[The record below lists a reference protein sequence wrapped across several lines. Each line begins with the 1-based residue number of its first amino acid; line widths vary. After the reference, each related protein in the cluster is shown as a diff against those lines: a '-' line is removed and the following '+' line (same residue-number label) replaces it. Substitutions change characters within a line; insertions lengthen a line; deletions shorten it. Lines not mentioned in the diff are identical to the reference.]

1 MASPPTTL
9 RPPALVPA
17 AGNRIS
23 GALASLLFFLFV
35 AAFFVSSGAA
45 GLIYQVAWVRILSM
59 IFGVTVHAVSAVLAG
74 FMAGLALGSFVA
86 GRVAERV
93 RNPLLVYGI
102 VEIGIGAT
110 GVLTPAAFRLLR
122 DVYPALNQW
131 IEGAVPGF
139 AAGTPFGDALP
150 IALRLLLA
158 FAILL
163 IPTSLMGATLPI
175 MLKSSLIRGSS
186 LSGSVSLLYAINTM
200 GAIAGTLAAGFYLIS
215 DYGVQA
221 SIQVAVALNVAVGL
235 VAVIASFFFGGR
247 AATSRAE
254 TAAAAE
260 RSAALGGGGF
270 GRAVVWFAFLM
281 SGLCGLGF
289 EVVWFRLLALF
300 SADNS
305 TYAFTVMLAVVLFG
319 IAGGSYVLT
328 PIAGAFGRRVN
339 WWVVLALLELGIGVS
354 AVYSITVLANLPAAV
369 KRVSDWPGLSF
380 LASLEDGFMIL
391 AAFVAIAPSMFLS
404 GMTFAAAAS
413 LYAGDRPDAARRVG
427 SLYAANVLGAIVG
440 SLLAGFYLLPVFA
453 SQRSLTILAVGSVI
467 AAAAVLWA
475 APRRWVHPFAKIALT
490 LLGGGLFVLASQ
502 ATPNL
507 DEHINA
513 ARCPGKPIE
522 FYKEGLESSVTIV
535 REPDGY
541 ITLYTNAR
549 GQARDEPPLV
559 EFHRLLGHLPMLIHP
574 NPRRALIVGIGG
586 GTTAGAVSIHPN
598 VRVDAVELS
607 DAVIEASRYFSHV
620 NYAFHDRPNVLLK
633 QGDARNH
640 LLTSGQKYH
649 VISGDAIRPN
659 DAGSATLYS
668 LEYYELCKAALE
680 EDGLMT
686 QWIPPF
692 SDYEYKL
699 VVRTFLE
706 AFPYATLWQDGD
718 LMIGSKSPI
727 KIDPA
732 ALDRRLQDTALRA
745 ELQKIRLPTTQ
756 DLLGRFNASEQEL
769 RRIVGDGPI
778 ITDDRPYIEFFRSL
792 PDDDPPNMTIYSRDQ
807 RQVLR

>member
-17 AGNRIS
+17 AGTRVS
-23 GALASLLFFLFV
+23 AALSNLLFFVFV
-35 AAFFVSSGAA
+35 AAFFVASGAA

-102 VEIGIGAT
+102 VEIGIGGA
-110 GVLTPAAFRLLR
+110 GLLTPGAFRALR
-122 DVYPALNQW
+122 DVYPALNHW
-131 IEGAVPGF
+131 IETTAP
-139 AAGTPFGDALP
+139 ALAGGIPFGDALP
-150 IALRLLLA
+150 TVLRLLLA

-163 IPTSLMGATLPI
+163 VPTSLMGATLPI

-200 GAIAGTLAAGFYLIS
+200 GAIAGTVAAGFYLIS
-215 DYGVQA
+215 QYGVLA
-221 SIQVAVALNVAVGL
+221 SIQVAVALNVTVGL
-235 VAVIASFFFGGR
+235 VAVLASFVFRGR
-247 AATSRAE
+247 ASSSRAD
-254 TAAAAE
+254 ASAPQ
-260 RSAALGGGGF
+260 SAALGGSGF
-270 GRAVVWFAFLM
+270 SRAVVWLAFLV

-300 SADNS
+300 SSDNS

-319 IAGGSYVLT
+319 IAAGSYLLT
-328 PIAGAFGRRVN
+328 PIAGAFGKRVN
-339 WWVVLALLELGIGVS
+339 WWVVLALLELGIGLS
-354 AVYSITVLANLPAAV
+354 AVYSMTVLANLPAIV
-369 KRVSDWPGLSF
+369 KHVSVWPGLSF
-380 LASLEDGFMIL
+380 LAGLDDGFIIV

-427 SLYAANVLGAIVG
+427 SLYAANVLGAIGG

-453 SQRSLTILAVGSVI
+453 SQRSLTMLAVGNVV
-467 AAAAVLWA
+467 AGAAVLWV
-475 APRRWVHPFAKIALT
+475 APRRWVHPLAKLGLTAAGGAL
-490 LLGGGLFVLASQ
+490 FYLAAG
-502 ATPNL
+502 ATPSL
-507 DEHINA
+507 DEHLHA
-513 ARCPGKPIE
+513 ARFPDKKVE
-522 FYKEGLESSVTIV
+522 YYKEGLESSVTIV

-541 ITLYTNAR
+541 ITLYTNSR

-559 EFHRLLGHLPMLIHP
+559 AFHRLLAHFPMLIHP
-574 NPRRALIVGIGG
+574 APRRALIVGIGG
-586 GTTAGAVSIHPN
+586 GTTSGAVSIHPGIHL
-598 VRVDAVELS
+598 DAVELS
-607 DAVIEASRYFSHV
+607 DAVIHASTYFRDV
-620 NYAFHDRPNVLLK
+620 NYAFYDRPNVTLK

-668 LEYYELCKAALE
+668 YEYYELCKASLE
-680 EDGLMT
+680 DDGLMT

-692 SDYEYKL
+692 SDFQYRL
-699 VVRTFLE
+699 IVRTFL
-706 AFPYATLWQDGD
+706 ASFPYATLWQDGD
-718 LMIGSKSPI
+718 LLIGSKSPI
-727 KIDPA
+727 KIDLA
-732 ALDRRLQDTALRA
+732 ALERRFSDPLLKP
-745 ELQKIRLPTTQ
+745 ELEKVGLPNAGEM
-756 DLLGRFNASEQEL
+756 LSRFNASEAEL
-769 RRIVGDGPI
+769 KRIVGDGPI
-778 ITDDRPYIEFFRSL
+778 ITDDRPYIEYFRDL
-792 PDDDPPNMTIYSRDQ
+792 PVDQPPNMKLFSRDQ
-807 RQVLR
+807 RLVLR